1 MVTTEVDNRERRST
15 TLAEIRRLEALS
27 TRAWP
32 TEKEF
37 YDGVWACRSTP
48 DFPSARV
55 NSVTPL
61 DPDDNK
67 NLEERV
73 KRLCFENG
81 VYRRPLRL
89 TPLAPIELFDE
100 LKQNGWANFKDV
112 AVMAL
117 EPLPHISGSD
127 VKLTAI
133 GIEDYCKLTVRN
145 HTHENRYAEI
155 YFKLLKRIK
164 GKPTFYELQRDDRVI
179 GNIITVNDF
188 GQVGL
193 IDFAIVPD
201 LRGRGLGGLALQ
213 SLMSTIRRKSV
224 DVLIE
229 RLWLQVETLNS
240 AAWRLYTAAGF
251 KTIYHYQYWRPG
263 V

>member
-1 MVTTEVDNRERRST
+1 MTTEVDNRERRST

-27 TRAWP
+27 ARAWP

-61 DPDDNK
+61 DPDDDK

-133 GIEDYCKLTVRN
+133 KIEDYCKLTVRN

-213 SLMSTIRRKSV
+213 SLMSTIRKKSV
-224 DVLIE
+224 DVPIE

-240 AAWRLYTAAGF
+240 AAWRLYTNAGF